1 MTSFKSA
8 AWVAMRAILGCLLV
22 SSVLLGA
29 NRVSAAEKV
38 TVTIISVSVYGPW
51 YIVKEKG
58 LAKDIDLD
66 VQIVEDITARNAGL
80 STGHFQCM
88 MTTMDSTVVAVAA
101 EIPVKHIAV
110 PLMSYGLD
118 QMVVDKEIKSITD
131 FPGKNY
137 AADYGFLNHMWML
150 LTLKRAGIPFDA
162 LEHMIMLPQDAT
174 ASFVSGVLD
183 IDVNFIPF
191 STQSLERAG
200 SYLFKT
206 SLTDKTWER
215 GLISDSIACNANWMA
230 SKPKVA
236 KELLRSWF
244 EAVNFWK
251 ENPAEGN
258 EIIAKGLDWPV
269 GDVEITQQGTIMLN
283 IDQNLGAWGL
293 GDGKP
298 VCASIP
304 EGAPA
309 PPSEPSG
316 WGELFGGDDCEA
328 GYIHATWDIFGR
340 VYKEA
345 DVIDIVPSAVS
356 GMDDTLLKALDQ
368 EGYRS
373 KYNSN
378 LWIGRVGG

>member
-1 MTSFKSA
+1 
-8 AWVAMRAILGCLLV
+8 
-22 SSVLLGA
+22 
-29 NRVSAAEKV
+29 
-38 TVTIISVSVYGPW
+38 
-51 YIVKEKG
+51 
-58 LAKDIDLD
+58 
-66 VQIVEDITARNAGL
+66 
-80 STGHFQCM
+80 
-88 MTTMDSTVVAVAA
+88 
-101 EIPVKHIAV
+101 
-110 PLMSYGLD
+110 
-118 QMVVDKEIKSITD
+118 
-131 FPGKNY
+131 
-137 AADYGFLNHMWML
+137 
-150 LTLKRAGIPFDA
+150 
-162 LEHMIMLPQDAT
+162 
-174 ASFVSGVLD
+174 
-183 IDVNFIPF
+183 
-191 STQSLERAG
+191 
-200 SYLFKT
+200 
-206 SLTDKTWER
+206 
-215 GLISDSIACNANWMA
+215 MA

-258 EIIAKGLDWPV
+258 EIIAKGLDWPI

-298 VCASIP
+298 MCASIP

-316 WGELFGGDDCEA
+316 WGELFGGNDCEA

-345 DVIDIVPSAVS
+345 GVIDIVPSAVS